1 MRSIAKL
8 MKDWQFT
15 GPNGVTTAVELPH
28 TWNARDG
35 QDGGNDYWRGCCTYC
50 TRFAAPVYD
59 PAQQQVWLQFE
70 GVNASAAVLLNGQQ
84 LCTHDGGYSTF
95 RAEVTELLQAE
106 NQLTVRVDNSVNDRV
121 YPQKADFTFYGG
133 IYRDV
138 SLLVVN
144 KNHIALGHFG
154 DTGVKIT
161 PALQENSADIQV
173 ETLVEGSGTVTVEL
187 LDAEGRTVAKGD
199 GENASLHLDAP
210 HLWNGIKD
218 PYLYTCIVRLV
229 KDGQPVDE
237 VTTRVGLR
245 SFSVDAKKGFFLNGR
260 PYPLH
265 GVSRHQDRKGLG
277 NAITR
282 EMHDEDMAL
291 IRELGANTV
300 RLAHYQH
307 DQYFYDLCDQY
318 GMVVWAEIPYIS
330 EHLPNGRENTIS
342 QMKELIHQN
351 YNHPS
356 IVCWGVSN
364 EITISTKDKA
374 DMLDNH
380 RVLNE
385 LCHKMDPTRLTTLA
399 CYAMCGPFNPVAHIT
414 DLVSWNLY
422 LGWYVP
428 GLFLNDLWMDFFHL
442 VYPNRPLGFSEYG
455 AEGMPNLHS
464 AHPRR
469 GDHTE
474 EYQPKYFGIGGEKT
488 EKIKVREYIQIIKNN
503 DPMQRLMVAGAGCKL
518 ALSIATNTT
527 VLCMLYGCMMGNYD
541 GLYLPMMVLGYVC
554 SVPFFLLTVRT
565 SQKEGQKASLMKYV
579 SVALVCYVGV
589 LVLLLLWGRGD
600 AFTLSIL
607 GENGLSIN
615 LYTILFIAFFG
626 IGYGAYYATADMPI
640 PMVADCSDYET
651 YRSGKYIPGI
661 MGTLFSLVDKLV
673 SSLSATVVGIAVSFV
688 GLQSLPTQYDPY
700 TPGMNWVVI
709 VLFCIIPMV
718 AWAATLIAMKGYT
731 LTGAKMKE
739 IQAVNA
745 CRRDAV
751 AKGMKLEEAMDKWQ
765 TMDQLP
771 AEYRS

>member
-1 MRSIAKL
+1 MNTKKSKVRLWSVLTALTAILTIAAIVGNMIANQYATTLNVALNASTYKIIKGNTTEDTEYFKAGFASDEEREAYEAELCATVEADGAALLKNDNAALPLADSAKVSLFGHGSVDL
-8 MKDWQFT
+8 MYGGT
-15 GPNGVTTAVELPH
+15 GSGSVDTSKAPILAKNYE
-28 TWNARDG
+28 
-35 QDGGNDYWRGCCTYC
+35 GGYASAGFFRTL
-50 TRFAAPVYD
+50 APVGI
-59 PAQQQVWLQFE
+59 VISILLTLL
-70 GVNASAAVLLNGQQ
+70 AVI
-84 LCTHDGGYSTF
+84 
-95 RAEVTELLQAE
+95 
-106 NQLTVRVDNSVNDRV
+106 
-121 YPQKADFTFYGG
+121 G
-133 IYRDV
+133 IW
-138 SLLVVN
+138 
-144 KNHIALGHFG
+144 
-154 DTGVKIT
+154 
-161 PALQENSADIQV
+161 E
-173 ETLVEGSGTVTVEL
+173 
-187 LDAEGRTVAKGD
+187 
-199 GENASLHLDAP
+199 
-210 HLWNGIKD
+210 KD
-218 PYLYTCIVRLV
+218 
-229 KDGQPVDE
+229 
-237 VTTRVGLR
+237 
-245 SFSVDAKKGFFLNGR
+245 
-260 PYPLH
+260 
-265 GVSRHQDRKGLG
+265 
-277 NAITR
+277 
-282 EMHDEDMAL
+282 
-291 IRELGANTV
+291 
-300 RLAHYQH
+300 
-307 DQYFYDLCDQY
+307 
-318 GMVVWAEIPYIS
+318 
-330 EHLPNGRENTIS
+330 
-342 QMKELIHQN
+342 
-351 YNHPS
+351 
-356 IVCWGVSN
+356 
-364 EITISTKDKA
+364 
-374 DMLDNH
+374 
-380 RVLNE
+380 
-385 LCHKMDPTRLTTLA
+385 
-399 CYAMCGPFNPVAHIT
+399 
-414 DLVSWNLY
+414 
-422 LGWYVP
+422 
-428 GLFLNDLWMDFFHL
+428 
-442 VYPNRPLGFSEYG
+442 
-455 AEGMPNLHS
+455 
-464 AHPRR
+464 
-469 GDHTE
+469 
-474 EYQPKYFGIGGEKT
+474 QPKYFGIGGEKT
-488 EKIKVREYIQIIKNN
+488 EKIQVREYIQIIKNN

-541 GLYLPMMVLGYVC
+541 GLYLPMMVLGYVF